1 MHHTAIE
8 YHYIKSNILIIL
20 NDIFKDWEFTQILLS
35 QIVSALL
42 VISFSIFVL
51 LHFNLNICIIAS
63 IIILPYVTIIWGF
76 HFSNNSS
83 HLSCLF
89 GIISLIFLYKLK
101 YKYYLASLFFLGI
114 SIFTHPVGIFMMIFN
129 FTFIFIK
136 NKFKFKKNSIKYFFF
151 SVLIAV
157 LLFYLDLNYIN
168 EKVSFLIIYNEGFN
182 LFKLFIKN
190 LKFNSYFFYDVAN
203 LLNFIILI
211 PLLFLLRGNYK
222 ILIKKYPSLLP
233 LILASSLIIII
244 SFFHFAPQAS
254 ILVRMQ
260 LILTLSSFIRLL
272 RCDL

>member
-1 MHHTAIE
+1 MWAINESSNGREIIWEPDDQYHELVKAKNLDTCKNNCLAINNLAKYDNSSYDIEQNNLLEIFLHHTAIE

-136 NKFKFKKNSIKYFFF
+136 NKFKFKKNSIKYFFLSLNCCF
-151 SVLIAV
+151 TVL
-157 LLFYLDLNYIN
+157 
-168 EKVSFLIIYNEGFN
+168 
-182 LFKLFIKN
+182 
-190 LKFNSYFFYDVAN
+190 
-203 LLNFIILI
+203 
-211 PLLFLLRGNYK
+211 P
-222 ILIKKYPSLLP
+222 
-233 LILASSLIIII
+233 
-244 SFFHFAPQAS
+244 
-254 ILVRMQ
+254 
-260 LILTLSSFIRLL
+260 
-272 RCDL
+272 